1 VTTSAFVAR
10 HWAWLLILLLGC
22 AKQYDIQSSGGNA
35 PSIRL
40 AAEVSILVAVPED
53 GGYGVETVE
62 GSGRMTARA
71 VAAAFSGYSDH
82 VKSAEV
88 HVSGAESLE
97 AARSRDF
104 QYLVVP
110 KILRWKERLK
120 KEYGKPDGVVVNLK
134 LIDVKSEEVVDV
146 TILKG
151 KSLRIPPVSPE
162 ERAREDGRAQPFL
175 VEPLP
180 RYVESLFVR

>member
-1 VTTSAFVAR
+1 M
-10 HWAWLLILLLGC
+10 LILLLGC
-22 AKQYDIQSSGGNA
+22 AKQYNIHSSGGNA
-35 PSIRL
+35 PAIRL
-40 AAEVSILVAVPED
+40 PAEVSILVAVPED
-53 GGYGVETVE
+53 GGYGAETVE

-71 VAAAFSGYSDH
+71 VAAAFSRYSDH
-82 VKSAEV
+82 VASAEV
-88 HVSGAESLE
+88 YVSRAENLE
-97 AARSRDF
+97 AARSQNS
-104 QYLVVP
+104 QYVIVP

-120 KEYGKPDGVVVNLK
+120 KEYGKADRVVVKLK

-151 KSLRIPPVSPE
+151 QSRRIPPVSPE

-180 RYVESLFVR
+180 RYVESLFAR